1 MHICKLNSCA
11 TSNWL
16 HNSIAINNVQII
28 KKYNQVNHNQVSS
41 FNARLYG
48 IKPFLKVKQCFLS
61 IVTQKSK
68 KILFKKKCW
77 KKISQNFPSVTSFKV
92 PLNKNK
98 LLVTVHKQI
107 QTLLYQSKSTT
118 QDNNQRITI
127 SHNRRVQ

>member
-1 MHICKLNSCA
+1 MLPEYSY
-11 TSNWL
+11 S
-16 HNSIAINNVQII
+16 
-28 KKYNQVNHNQVSS
+28 
-41 FNARLYG
+41 
-48 IKPFLKVKQCFLS
+48 KVKKNSFQEKML
-61 IVTQKSK
+61 
-68 KILFKKKCW
+68 